1 VKTGVHF
8 FHGYLRF
15 LDPGFRRNDGRW
27 FFGLLHIIQS
37 EIGIEK
43 MNIQMIISGV
53 GGQGVLLVTRIFAA
67 FALREG
73 YSLIGSEDHGMSQRG
88 GSVMTHLKIGDFDS
102 PLVKKGSADILL
114 SLEKNEAYK
123 TLHYLKPSVNGRDGG
138 LCFINGSGPNYMKQ
152 EIRAYLKEK
161 GIETYVVGADQLAKE
176 KGSAQSANIA
186 LIGFASAHPRFPFP
200 HDKLRDAIE
209 RVTPQK
215 FREVSL
221 KIFEEGFKEGQKA
234 MNP

>member
-1 VKTGVHF
+1 
-8 FHGYLRF
+8 
-15 LDPGFRRNDGRW
+15 
-27 FFGLLHIIQS
+27 
-37 EIGIEK
+37 

-67 FALREG
+67 FAVREG
-73 YSLIGSEDHGMSQRG
+73 YPLIGSEDHGMSQRG
-88 GSVMTHLKIGDFDS
+88 GSVMTHLKIGNFDS

-123 TLHYLKPSVNGRDGG
+123 TLPYLKPSSNGQDGG
-138 LCFINGSGPNYMKQ
+138 LCFINASDPSGMSR
-152 EIRAYLKEK
+152 EIMAYLKEK
-161 GIETYVVGADQLAKE
+161 GIEAYVVGADQLARGM
-176 KGSAQSANIA
+176 GSPQSVNIA
-186 LIGFASAHPRFPFP
+186 LIGFATSHSRFPFS

-221 KIFEEGFKEGQKA
+221 KIFGKGFIEGRKSIKT
-234 MNP
+234 